1 MDRKIFLD
9 NLSRLL
15 ERIGIHPDVIV
26 EIVAEL
32 KHSGNEAGFVSVLE
46 ARLKFLNEHGIQATI
61 HKEFEPIEK
70 GVYSMHIAG
79 KGFNMRV
86 LYAFSDGA
94 PVLLLAFHEISGHK
108 TTDYTGKVS
117 VSLGR
122 LKEFKEGI

>member
-46 ARLKFLNEHGIQATI
+46 ARLKFLNEHVNLQGFQG
-61 HKEFEPIEK
+61 FE
-70 GVYSMHIAG
+70 S
-79 KGFNMRV
+79 
-86 LYAFSDGA
+86 
-94 PVLLLAFHEISGHK
+94 LLLRHK
-108 TTDYTGKVS
+108 K
-117 VSLGR
+117 SL
-122 LKEFKEGI
+122 